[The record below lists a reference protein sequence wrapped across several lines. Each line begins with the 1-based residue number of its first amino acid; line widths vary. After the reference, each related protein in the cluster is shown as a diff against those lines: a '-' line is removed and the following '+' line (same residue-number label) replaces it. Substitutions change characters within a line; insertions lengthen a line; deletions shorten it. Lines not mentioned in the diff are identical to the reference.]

1 MGRNRKEGPKQV
13 ARVLNNP
20 TLERVMVQRGAFTGY
35 LSGPPET
42 IDYLIKRF
50 ERGGYTITRGVKP

>member
-1 MGRNRKEGPKQV
+1 M
-13 ARVLNNP
+13 ARVLQNP

-42 IDYLIKRF
+42 IDYLIRRF
-50 ERGGYTITRGVKP
+50 ERGGYTVTKVAKP